1 MSQLN
6 LKHLHNGKLTVLQ
19 LGKMTISAALYTAY
33 HLQND
38 EEFTMVT
45 FNMGEH
51 NFSNINILGVPVF
64 FQHDV
69 DSNDLY
75 LIDNIEEE
83 LIRASDDTGNTTCV
97 VYVHKS
103 IEGFNEDIR
112 DVSKAITRS
121 DIFEDFFEQV
131 IDDYVEPEV
140 ETEYVF
146 EPMIDDEEIEFED
159 EYDEVEVEFKHIEAF
174 DGKTDIYLDVEN
186 KEVSVLLDD
195 IMDLDDEIGMLK
207 EIAQNMLEEAEHI
220 SKNGFVEDEDPY
232 LETTLEE
239 DEELGLKF
247 TDEDFEDIDKNY
259 QYYADKEKE
268 FFKTIEDNKEVENMD
283 DKVDNTPTP
292 EFTERLDNMLEYILA
307 QSSVGHDPNYKY
319 EHTTKGGKI
328 PRHKDKYGEFMLEN
342 MDNYT
347 IMSSDSHIIELRVK
361 RIDSDTDEVEITT
374 EESELMSDFT
384 LYEVLSEIEVNN
396 KVLKDVDVTLYT
408 VKRKSGEVVWVANP
422 DKK

>member
-83 LIRASDDTGNTTCV
+83 LIRASDDTGNNTCV

-112 DVSKAITRS
+112 DVSKAITRA

-186 KEVSVLLDD
+186 KEVSDLLDD
-195 IMDLDDEIGMLK
+195 IMDLDDEIGVLK

-220 SKNGFVEDEDPY
+220 SKNGFAEDEDPY

-239 DEELGLKF
+239 DEELGLDYSDLQYENKIF
-247 TDEDFEDIDKNY
+247 EEMDKKAKEDVDSMDE
-259 QYYADKEKE
+259 
-268 FFKTIEDNKEVENMD
+268 
-283 DKVDNTPTP
+283 KVNESATP
-292 EFTERLDNMLEYILA
+292 EFTERLDNMLEYLLTQA
-307 QSSVGHDPNYKY
+307 SVGHEPKYKY

-328 PRHKDKYGEFMLEN
+328 PRHKDKHGEFMLEN

-347 IMSSDSHIIELRVK
+347 IMSADSHIIELRVK
-361 RIDSDTDEVEITT
+361 RVDNDTDEEEITT

-384 LYEVLSEIEVNN
+384 LYEVLSEIDVNN
-396 KVLKDVDVTLYT
+396 KVLEDVDVTLYT
-408 VKRKSGEVVWVANP
+408 IKRKSGEVVWVANNP

>member
-112 DVSKAITRS
+112 DVSKAITRA

-186 KEVSVLLDD
+186 EEVSDLLDD
-195 IMDLDDEIGMLK
+195 IMDLDDEIGVLK
-207 EIAQNMLEEAEHI
+207 EMAQNMLEEAEHI

-239 DEELGLKF
+239 DEELGLDYSDVQYENKIF
-247 TDEDFEDIDKNY
+247 EEMDKKAREDVDSMDE
-259 QYYADKEKE
+259 
-268 FFKTIEDNKEVENMD
+268 
-283 DKVDNTPTP
+283 KVNGSATP
-292 EFTERLDNMLEYILA
+292 EFTERLDNMLEYLLTQA
-307 QSSVGHDPNYKY
+307 SVGHEPEYKY

-361 RIDSDTDEVEITT
+361 RVDSDTDEVQITT

-384 LYEVLSEIEVNN
+384 LHEVLSEIDVNN

-422 DKK
+422 DNK

>member
-6 LKHLHNGKLTVLQ
+6 LKHLHNGKLTVLE

-83 LIRASDDTGNTTCV
+83 LIRASEDTGDNTCV

-112 DVSKAITRS
+112 DVSKAITRT
-121 DIFEDFFEQV
+121 DIFEDFFDQV

-146 EPMIDDEEIEFED
+146 EPVINDEEIEFED
-159 EYDEVEVEFKHIEAF
+159 EYDEIEVEFKHIEAF

-186 KEVSVLLDD
+186 EEVSDLLDD

-220 SKNGFVEDEDPY
+220 SKNGFVEDDDPY

-239 DEELGLKF
+239 DEELGLDYSDVQYENKIF
-247 TDEDFEDIDKNY
+247 EEMDKKAKEDVDSMDE
-259 QYYADKEKE
+259 
-268 FFKTIEDNKEVENMD
+268 
-283 DKVDNTPTP
+283 KVNESATP
-292 EFTERLDNMLEYILA
+292 EFTERLDNMLEYLLTQA
-307 QSSVGHDPNYKY
+307 SVGHEPKYKY

-361 RIDSDTDEVEITT
+361 RVDSDTDEVEITT

-384 LYEVLSEIEVNN
+384 LYEVLSEIDVNN
-396 KVLKDVDVTLYT
+396 KVLEDVDVTLYT

>member
-112 DVSKAITRS
+112 DVSKAITRA

-186 KEVSVLLDD
+186 EEVSDLLDD
-195 IMDLDDEIGMLK
+195 IMDLDDEIGVLK
-207 EIAQNMLEEAEHI
+207 EMAQNMLEEAEHI

-239 DEELGLKF
+239 DEELGLDYSDVQYENKIF
-247 TDEDFEDIDKNY
+247 EEMDKKAKEDVDSMDE
-259 QYYADKEKE
+259 
-268 FFKTIEDNKEVENMD
+268 
-283 DKVDNTPTP
+283 KVNESATP
-292 EFTERLDNMLEYILA
+292 EFTERLDNMLEYLLTQA
-307 QSSVGHDPNYKY
+307 SVGHEPEYKY
-319 EHTTKGGKI
+319 EYTTKGGKI

-361 RIDSDTDEVEITT
+361 RVDSDTDEVQITT

-384 LYEVLSEIEVNN
+384 LHEVLSEIDVNN

>member
-112 DVSKAITRS
+112 DVSKAITRA

-131 IDDYVEPEV
+131 IDDYVEPEI

-186 KEVSVLLDD
+186 EEVSDLLDD
-195 IMDLDDEIGMLK
+195 IMDLDDEIGVLK
-207 EIAQNMLEEAEHI
+207 EMAQNMLEEAEHI

-239 DEELGLKF
+239 DEELGLDYSDVQYENKIF
-247 TDEDFEDIDKNY
+247 EEMDKKAKEDVDSMDE
-259 QYYADKEKE
+259 
-268 FFKTIEDNKEVENMD
+268 
-283 DKVDNTPTP
+283 KVNESATP
-292 EFTERLDNMLEYILA
+292 EFTERLDNMLEYLLTQA
-307 QSSVGHDPNYKY
+307 SVGHEPEYKY

-361 RIDSDTDEVEITT
+361 RVDSDTDEVQITT

-384 LYEVLSEIEVNN
+384 LHEVLSEIDVNN

>member
-112 DVSKAITRS
+112 DVSKAITRA

-186 KEVSVLLDD
+186 EEVSDLLDD
-195 IMDLDDEIGMLK
+195 IMDLDDEIGVLK
-207 EIAQNMLEEAEHI
+207 EMAQNMLEHAEVI

-239 DEELGLKF
+239 DEELGLDYSDVQYENKIF
-247 TDEDFEDIDKNY
+247 EEMDKKAREDVDSMDE
-259 QYYADKEKE
+259 
-268 FFKTIEDNKEVENMD
+268 
-283 DKVDNTPTP
+283 KVNGSATP
-292 EFTERLDNMLEYILA
+292 EFTERLDNMLEYLLTQA
-307 QSSVGHDPNYKY
+307 SVGHEPEYKY

-361 RIDSDTDEVEITT
+361 RVDSDTDEVEITT

-384 LYEVLSEIEVNN
+384 LHEVLSEIDVNN

-422 DKK
+422 DNK

>member
-6 LKHLHNGKLTVLQ
+6 LKHLHNGKLTVLE

-112 DVSKAITRS
+112 DVSKAITRA

-186 KEVSVLLDD
+186 EEVSDLLDD
-195 IMDLDDEIGMLK
+195 IMDLDDEIGVLK
-207 EIAQNMLEEAEHI
+207 EMAQNMLEHAEDI
-220 SKNGFVEDEDPY
+220 SKNGSVEDEDPY

-239 DEELGLKF
+239 DEELGLDYSDVQYENKIF
-247 TDEDFEDIDKNY
+247 EEMDKKSREDVDSMDE
-259 QYYADKEKE
+259 
-268 FFKTIEDNKEVENMD
+268 
-283 DKVDNTPTP
+283 KVNESATP
-292 EFTERLDNMLEYILA
+292 EFTERHDNMIEYLLTQA
-307 QSSVGHDPNYKY
+307 SVGHEPEYKY
-319 EHTTKGGKI
+319 EYTTKGGKI
-328 PRHKDKYGEFMLEN
+328 R
-342 MDNYT
+342 
-347 IMSSDSHIIELRVK
+347 SC
-361 RIDSDTDEVEITT
+361 
-374 EESELMSDFT
+374 
-384 LYEVLSEIEVNN
+384 
-396 KVLKDVDVTLYT
+396 
-408 VKRKSGEVVWVANP
+408 
-422 DKK
+422 

>member
-112 DVSKAITRS
+112 DVSKAITRA

-131 IDDYVEPEV
+131 IDDYVEPEI

-186 KEVSVLLDD
+186 EEVSDLLDD
-195 IMDLDDEIGMLK
+195 IMDLDDEIGVLK
-207 EIAQNMLEEAEHI
+207 EMAQNMLEEAEHI

-239 DEELGLKF
+239 DEELGLGYSDVQYENKIF
-247 TDEDFEDIDKNY
+247 EEMDKKAKEDVDSMDE
-259 QYYADKEKE
+259 
-268 FFKTIEDNKEVENMD
+268 
-283 DKVDNTPTP
+283 KVNESATP
-292 EFTERLDNMLEYILA
+292 EFTERLDNMLEYLLTQA
-307 QSSVGHDPNYKY
+307 SVGHEPEYKY

-361 RIDSDTDEVEITT
+361 RVDSDTDEVQITT

-384 LYEVLSEIEVNN
+384 LHEVLSEIDVNN

>member
-6 LKHLHNGKLTVLQ
+6 LKHLHNGKLTVLE

-112 DVSKAITRS
+112 DVSKAITRA

-186 KEVSVLLDD
+186 EEVSDLLDD
-195 IMDLDDEIGMLK
+195 IMDLDDEIGVLK
-207 EIAQNMLEEAEHI
+207 EMAQNMLEHAEQI
-220 SKNGFVEDEDPY
+220 SKNGFAEDEDPY

-239 DEELGLKF
+239 DEELGLGYSDIQYENKIF
-247 TDEDFEDIDKNY
+247 EEMDKKAREDVDSMDE
-259 QYYADKEKE
+259 
-268 FFKTIEDNKEVENMD
+268 
-283 DKVDNTPTP
+283 KVNESATP
-292 EFTERLDNMLEYILA
+292 EFTERLDNMLEYILTQA
-307 QSSVGHDPNYKY
+307 SVGHEPKYKY

-347 IMSSDSHIIELRVK
+347 MMSADSHIIELRVK
-361 RIDSDTDEVEITT
+361 RVDNDTDEVQFTT

-384 LYEVLSEIEVNN
+384 LHEVLSEIEVNN

-408 VKRKSGEVVWVANP
+408 VKRKSGEVIWVANP